1 MIIIDYRYNT
11 TKYWSLLIITG
22 NVHHSMTVRGHW
34 GTLILLLNK
43 SLVLKRIFHS
53 YYQVLICNAFSEV
66 AFKQV
71 EIYKTADSE
80 DPDGIA
86 HCE

>member
-1 MIIIDYRYNT
+1 
-11 TKYWSLLIITG
+11 
-22 NVHHSMTVRGHW
+22 MTVRGHW

-43 SLVLKRIFHS
+43 SLMSNRIFHS
-53 YYQVLICNAFSEV
+53 YFQVLICNAFNEV

-86 HCE
+86 YCE